1 MDVVTD
7 SFGFLIANCFSLASR
22 AARCSGGKTPS
33 IRSLPLAA
41 TRLPMPSI
49 LPRMADMMGGVGCL
63 WSAYQALQKEIRT
76 GLSRM
81 GEFEC
86 LRLCAD
92 DVLENCSSERYSK
105 MWVRVVTRR
114 KHAGEAQAGLKEI

>member
-1 MDVVTD
+1 MLWWEDAVDKVFA
-7 SFGFLIANCFSLASR
+7 FGSDEVANALDFAKDGRHDGWCWLF
-22 AARCSGGKTPS
+22 
-33 IRSLPLAA
+33 
-41 TRLPMPSI
+41 ME
-49 LPRMADMMGGVGCL
+49 
-63 WSAYQALQKEIRT
+63 SAYQALQKEIRT

-92 DVLENCSSERYSK
+92 DILENCSSGRYSK